1 MNTEVDS
8 MQYTIYVAD
17 DEKNIRELITDFL
30 ESDGYTVRAF
40 PTGDLLL
47 DAFKAHPCDL
57 VILDIMMPG
66 TDGLTICKM
75 LREIT
80 TVPIIL
86 LTAKDSEMDYIRG
99 ITTGSDDYL
108 TKPFK
113 PTMLLMR
120 VHALLR
126 RVALDRPNDLR
137 TEDHNEDRVFGDLHY
152 SASWNAI
159 YKGDTEIPFTQ
170 TELKLLSYMIKK
182 HDRSF
187 SRNEL
192 LENIWGLSSDAE
204 SRVTDETLRRIRKK
218 LLNAGSGVY
227 VETIWGYGYKL
238 TFNGENS

>member
-1 MNTEVDS
+1 
-8 MQYTIYVAD
+8 MQSTIYIAD

-40 PTGDLLL
+40 PTGDLLF

-126 RVALDRPNDLR
+126 RVLLDRPEESKSADNS
-137 TEDHNEDRVFGDLHY
+137 NEDIVFGDLRY
-152 SASWNAI
+152 SPSWNAI
-159 YKGDTEIPFTQ
+159 YIGNSEIPFTQ

-218 LLNAGSGVY
+218 LLTAGSSVY

-238 TFNGENS
+238 TFNGDDL